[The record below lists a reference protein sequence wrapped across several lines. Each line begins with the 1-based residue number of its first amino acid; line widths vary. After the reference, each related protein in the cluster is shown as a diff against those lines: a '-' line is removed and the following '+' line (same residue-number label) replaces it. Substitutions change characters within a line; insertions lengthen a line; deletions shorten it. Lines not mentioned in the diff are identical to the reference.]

1 MKDIL
6 ETLSE
11 DGSFKTLLK
20 TLDMVGMAGK
30 FKEPGPFTLFAPN
43 DAAFERINFDEITKD
58 KGNLADILTYHL
70 LAGKM
75 SSAEI
80 EENESLYT
88 ENGKSL
94 TARMEQGEQL
104 IDNGKYVKTDIECSN
119 GVIHVID
126 NVFLPRFSG
135 WYCNCC

>member
-1 MKDIL
+1 VKDIL

-11 DGSFKTLLK
+11 DGSFQTLLK
-20 TLDMVGMAGK
+20 SLDMAGMAGK
-30 FKEPGPFTLFAPN
+30 FKEAGPFTLFAPN
-43 DAAFERINFDEITKD
+43 DAAFERINFEEITKD
-58 KGNLADILTYHL
+58 KGNLTDILTYHL
-70 LAGKM
+70 LTGKM

-80 EENESLYT
+80 EQNESLYT